1 MKNTNIGAITS
12 PTIISIQSWIRD
24 TSGKINSYILNS
36 DEVNQTKIHAATTA
50 IGNVG
55 SGVDVL
61 MSYVLDSNKLYKN
74 AGGLRIT
81 AWGTGANN
89 ANSKALKIYFGSQLL
104 GSFALTASQAN
115 NWKITALIIRTAV
128 SKQDW
133 IHDFLQTGTAN
144 QLSLLVGESTQD
156 ETTALTIKCTGE
168 AVANND
174 ITQEGLLIEFL
185 P

>member
-61 MSYVLDSNKLYKN
+61 MSY
-74 AGGLRIT
+74 GGLRIT

-133 IHDFLQTGTAN
+133 SHDFLQTGTAN

-156 ETTALTIKCTGE
+156 ETTALKCTGE